1 MFTHIG
7 TLKKKEL
14 CRGGFEFPCWIS
26 RYSTASLHSL
36 TLAPPLRSGN
46 AGLFTLLAHGSW
58 VWWWEGPSGETVWK
72 HVHISTGS
80 NSTGSLSLSLS
91 PKETFFSAQ
100 ATVPRKKRGPPS
112 RLFFSLGRPWKERE
126 SQNKD
131 NRHNHQEKLSTW
143 RRNSLATRIPL
154 PGKSWDTVSW
164 QCTCLTLLF
173 TTRPTNL
180 LLTTL
185 NPNCDSFESC
195 QSYRAHKWS
204 PFVVGVSDTHLK
216 KFLRSSL
223 VS

>member
-1 MFTHIG
+1 MLGCLHYWHTGHECG
-7 TLKKKEL
+7 DE
-14 CRGGFEFPCWIS
+14 RGLVERLS
-26 RYSTASLHSL
+26 ENTYT
-36 TLAPPLRSGN
+36 
-46 AGLFTLLAHGSW
+46 
-58 VWWWEGPSGETVWK
+58 
-72 HVHISTGS
+72 ISTGS
-80 NSTGSLSLSLS
+80 NSTGSLSLRKKLF
-91 PKETFFSAQ
+91 FFSAQ

-112 RLFFSLGRPWKERE
+112 RLFFSLERPWKERE
-126 SQNKD
+126 SHNKD

-180 LLTTL
+180 LQTTL
-185 NPNCDSFESC
+185 IPHFDSFWSC
-195 QSYRAHKWS
+195 QSYRACKRS